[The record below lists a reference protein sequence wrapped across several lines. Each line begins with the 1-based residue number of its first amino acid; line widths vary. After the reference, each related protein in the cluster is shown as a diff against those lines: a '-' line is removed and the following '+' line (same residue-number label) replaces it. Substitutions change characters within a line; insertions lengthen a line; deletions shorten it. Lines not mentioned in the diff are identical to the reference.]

1 MAQAMIDFQNFS
13 QFQSQSRLEL
23 EKDMETL
30 LSTFTEE
37 IGSQQDQDF
46 SQDDNDVPKNKK
58 KGKRAAKSN
67 YSNTKVKAR
76 NLLTNISYRR
86 FKQKDF

>member
-1 MAQAMIDFQNFS
+1 MAQAMIDFKNFS

-58 KGKRAAKSN
+58 KEREQQNQIIAIQKSKREI
-67 YSNTKVKAR
+67 Y
-76 NLLTNISYRR
+76 
-86 FKQKDF
+86 

>member
-1 MAQAMIDFQNFS
+1 MVQAMIDFQNFS

-30 LSTFTEE
+30 LSIFTEE

-58 KGKRAAKSN
+58 NEREQQNQIIAIQKSKREI
-67 YSNTKVKAR
+67 Y
-76 NLLTNISYRR
+76 
-86 FKQKDF
+86 

>member
-13 QFQSQSRLEL
+13 QFQSRSRLEQEL

-37 IGSQQDQDF
+37 IGSQQDF
-46 SQDDNDVPKNKK
+46 SQDDNDVPKR
-58 KGKRAAKSN
+58 KRAAKSN